1 MERRRLLALSGLGV
15 LTSFSGC
22 GVGRGWCSKR
32 RALFSN
38 DPETPAGMTVET
50 KNWSDG
56 LLDSR
61 GRRPQFAVVVTSG
74 TEAKDE
80 VRSLRTNREDYD
92 PITFIEETN
101 FDDSSL
107 ILVEWMGSSSSDDLT
122 LSRIER
128 RENGVHV
135 IADVIEPCG
144 AKFAD
149 MSAHSLFVRVT
160 DEQEN
165 APERATVQ
173 VNE

>member
-1 MERRRLLALSGLGV
+1 MERRRFLALSGLGV
-15 LTSFSGC
+15 LTSLSGC

-38 DPETPAGMTVET
+38 PPETPDRMSVET

-61 GRRPQFAVVVTSG
+61 GRNRPFAVVVTSVA
-74 TEAKDE
+74 EAKVE
-80 VRSLRTNREDYD
+80 VALLRTNREDYD
-92 PITFIEETN
+92 PITFIKKTN
-101 FDDSSL
+101 FDDSYL

-128 RENGVHV
+128 RAEGVHV
-135 IADVIEPCG
+135 TAELIEACG
-144 AKFAD
+144 AKSAD
-149 MSAHSLFVRVT
+149 VSAHSLFIRVT
-160 DEQEN
+160 DEKEK
-165 APERATVQ
+165 APARATVH